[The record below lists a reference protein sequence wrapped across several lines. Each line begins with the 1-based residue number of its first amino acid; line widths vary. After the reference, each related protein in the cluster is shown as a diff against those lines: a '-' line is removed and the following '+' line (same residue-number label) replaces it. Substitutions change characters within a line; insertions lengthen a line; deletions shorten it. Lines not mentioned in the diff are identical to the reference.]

1 MLGTRSFVAL
11 ACLMAAVSVPAF
23 AQQQALHLVA
33 YPSDSA
39 VKLNLA
45 PTTEAPRAAM
55 EAKVTLRE
63 GQAQIELNFADLKPA
78 VLFGGDVTC
87 YVLWGVTRGGFAT
100 NVGEVPSG
108 SPKGSAV
115 YTTAL
120 KSFALMV
127 TAEPYARVMRPSS
140 LVMFINDPPEK
151 GKPGSE
157 PFSFSG
163 FAPAPAHDL
172 DSIRAVA
179 WDDERPVEQVQAERA
194 MAYADRLG
202 AERYT
207 PAMVQDARLLLAQA
221 TNLLTKSR
229 TAADGVEF
237 ARRSFGVTSNAIGEA
252 ERKIE
257 AERLDQEIAS
267 RTAELAAMEARAAEA
282 ERSLE
287 QARIERE
294 QLDAALSALRTE
306 QAALTAAMASLREEK
321 AQLSSRLEGAL
332 GQVAETRST
341 ARGMIVNLPDILFD
355 VNQSTLKPDARL
367 VIAKLAGILLIMQD
381 LNLRVEGHT
390 DATGPYDY
398 NLKLSEERA
407 RSVVRFLSEQG
418 IAGERMAAD
427 GYGPDRPIASNDT
440 GEGRSR
446 NRRVEI
452 VIAEGTVAEAPAAP

>member
-1 MLGTRSFVAL
+1 
-11 ACLMAAVSVPAF
+11 
-23 AQQQALHLVA
+23 
-33 YPSDSA
+33 
-39 VKLNLA
+39 
-45 PTTEAPRAAM
+45 
-55 EAKVTLRE
+55 
-63 GQAQIELNFADLKPA
+63 
-78 VLFGGDVTC
+78 
-87 YVLWGVTRGGFAT
+87 
-100 NVGEVPSG
+100 
-108 SPKGSAV
+108 
-115 YTTAL
+115 
-120 KSFALMV
+120 
-127 TAEPYARVMRPSS
+127 
-140 LVMFINDPPEK
+140 
-151 GKPGSE
+151 
-157 PFSFSG
+157 
-163 FAPAPAHDL
+163 
-172 DSIRAVA
+172 
-179 WDDERPVEQVQAERA
+179 VQAERA

-267 RTAELAAMEARAAEA
+267 RTAELTAMEARAAEA

>member
-1 MLGTRSFVAL
+1 M
-11 ACLMAAVSVPAF
+11 
-23 AQQQALHLVA
+23 
-33 YPSDSA
+33 
-39 VKLNLA
+39 
-45 PTTEAPRAAM
+45 
-55 EAKVTLRE
+55 
-63 GQAQIELNFADLKPA
+63 
-78 VLFGGDVTC
+78 
-87 YVLWGVTRGGFAT
+87 
-100 NVGEVPSG
+100 
-108 SPKGSAV
+108 
-115 YTTAL
+115 
-120 KSFALMV
+120 
-127 TAEPYARVMRPSS
+127 
-140 LVMFINDPPEK
+140 
-151 GKPGSE
+151 
-157 PFSFSG
+157 
-163 FAPAPAHDL
+163 
-172 DSIRAVA
+172 A

-221 TNLLTKSR
+221 TNLVSSSR
-229 TAADGVEF
+229 TRSDGVEF

-267 RTAELAAMEARAAEA
+267 RNAEIASRTAELAAMEARAAEA

-287 QARIERE
+287 QSRLEGE
-294 QLDAALSALRTE
+294 QLDAALAALRTE

-390 DATGPYDY
+390 DATGPNDY
-398 NLKLSEERA
+398 NLRLSEERA
-407 RSVVRFLSEQG
+407 RSVVQFLSEQR
-418 IAGERMAAD
+418 IAGERMVAD

-440 GEGRSR
+440 GEGRSQ

-452 VIAEGTVAEAPAAP
+452 VIAEGTVAEAPPAP